1 MVNLQT
7 QIKSEV
13 GVLAEYI
20 SEELSVFIVAENKT
34 YDHPANGGLRLL
46 NYETDMECLQDGF
59 RLAKLMKSKHDLYTT
74 GFSGGKVVARSSNI
88 SSVKEKLISVTSE
101 LLEDLDGKMITGC
114 DLNTDIN
121 DMEKLYKLTP
131 HVLAAVNS
139 QVNASTATAMGVIG
153 AFEAFQKCVSS
164 DLPNGVL
171 VHGCGAVGSIV
182 ASELIKRDIKTFV
195 VDIDRAKT
203 DIKGAISLGND
214 KHWYRKNFDVLLP
227 CSISGL
233 INTNI
238 SQFLLNTKAII
249 SAANAPFGNEVIP
262 EKLKH
267 SNVVILPDP
276 LVNAGAVIADSIEK
290 YAPGNWDKTT
300 PEKVYDFVQ
309 NQVRRKCFAYLSL
322 EQSGLTSQ
330 EILELIKNQKQQIIG
345 ELFLI
350 NE

>member
-7 QIKSEV
+7 QAKSEV

-34 YDHPANGGLRLL
+34 DYHPANGGLRLL
-46 NYETDMECLQDGF
+46 NYENDMECLQDGF
-59 RLAKLMKSKHDLYTT
+59 RLANLMKSKHNLYST
-74 GFSGGKVVARSSNI
+74 GFSGGKVVARASNI
-88 SSVKEKLISVTSE
+88 SSVKEKLIYVTSQ
-101 LLEDLDGKMITGC
+101 LLENLDGRMITGC

-121 DMEKLYKLTP
+121 DMEKLYELTP

-139 QVNASTATAMGVIG
+139 QVDASTATAMGVIG
-153 AFEAFQKCVSS
+153 AFEAFQKCISF

-171 VHGCGAVGSIV
+171 VHGCGSVGSKV
-182 ASELIKRDIKTFV
+182 AAELIKRDIKTFV
-195 VDIDRAKT
+195 VDIDIKKT

-214 KHWYRKNFDVLLP
+214 QNWYRKSFDVILP

-238 SQFLLNTKAII
+238 SQFLLKTKAII
-249 SAANAPFGNEVIP
+249 SAANAPFINDLIP
-262 EKLKH
+262 KKLKN
-267 SNVVILPDP
+267 SNVNIIPDP

-290 YAPGNWDKTT
+290 YAPTKWDKTI
-300 PEKVYDFVQ
+300 PQKVYDFVQ
-309 NQVRRKCFAYLSL
+309 NEVRKKCFTYLAL

-330 EILELIKNQKQQIIG
+330 EVLDLMQNEKKQIIG
-345 ELFLI
+345 KLFL
-350 NE
+350 NK